1 VQDTVRLENGTVQY
15 SYMPLAHRRA
25 VVMRTVLLASL
36 AAASCGAVGRTH
48 LFGSVRPPK
57 DGERAEPRVKL
68 SCGVKPCIKLRK
80 SIEALGT
87 TLSFG
92 ADYHVRE
99 KEAHFE
105 TTWHDPRLGGQLS
118 LRDLSTLE
126 WRKTWLFPGIADAAT
141 RVEVRSTLDLQT
153 AQPDVRLKLGLRRSF
168 ASSGMSFVQDVPLD
182 GADGHCKVAAARVGP
197 GLGQGWARARVRPR
211 VGPEPGPV
219 SGSGPRVLVRPG
231 PSYSLPYVPARCLSG
246 PRSQCPTS
254 CSSPPPTCPPSSGA
268 AGPPTC
274 LCSTRPTWR

>member
-1 VQDTVRLENGTVQY
+1 
-15 SYMPLAHRRA
+15 M
-25 VVMRTVLLASL
+25 
-36 AAASCGAVGRTH
+36 
-48 LFGSVRPPK
+48 RPPK

-182 GADGHCKVAAARVGP
+182 GADGHCKVSVGATVTVPDELQLSAAD
-197 GLGQGWARARVRPR
+197 
-211 VGPEPGPV
+211 
-219 SGSGPRVLVRPG
+219 
-231 PSYSLPYVPARCLSG
+231 VPAVVRRG
-246 PRSQCPTS
+246 R
-254 CSSPPPTCPPSSGA
+254 A
-268 AGPPTC
+268 ADVP
-274 LCSTRPTWR
+274 LLNQAYVAVDLDRLDLLIEY

>member
-1 VQDTVRLENGTVQY
+1 
-15 SYMPLAHRRA
+15 M
-25 VVMRTVLLASL
+25 MRTAVLLASL
-36 AAASCGAVGRTH
+36 AACCGAVGRTH

-57 DGERAEPRVKL
+57 DDGERAEPRVKL

-182 GADGHCKVAAARVGP
+182 GADGHCKVAVARVRPGP
-197 GLGQGWARARVRPR
+197 GLG
-211 VGPEPGPV
+211 PG
-219 SGSGPRVLVRPG
+219 
-231 PSYSLPYVPARCLSG
+231 
-246 PRSQCPTS
+246 
-254 CSSPPPTCPPSSGA
+254 
-268 AGPPTC
+268 
-274 LCSTRPTWR
+274 

>member
-1 VQDTVRLENGTVQY
+1 MHICPCTPVQY
-15 SYMPLAHRRA
+15 SRVFTRSAM
-25 VVMRTVLLASL
+25 MRTAVLLASL
-36 AAASCGAVGRTH
+36 AACCGAVGRTH

-57 DGERAEPRVKL
+57 DDGERAEPRVKL

-182 GADGHCKVAAARVGP
+182 GADGHCKVAVARVRPGP
-197 GLGQGWARARVRPR
+197 GLG
-211 VGPEPGPV
+211 PG
-219 SGSGPRVLVRPG
+219 
-231 PSYSLPYVPARCLSG
+231 
-246 PRSQCPTS
+246 
-254 CSSPPPTCPPSSGA
+254 
-268 AGPPTC
+268 
-274 LCSTRPTWR
+274 

>member
-1 VQDTVRLENGTVQY
+1 
-15 SYMPLAHRRA
+15 
-25 VVMRTVLLASL
+25 MRPTVLLASL
-36 AAASCGAVGRTH
+36 AACCGAVGRTH
-48 LFGSVRPPK
+48 LFGSVRSPK
-57 DGERAEPRVKL
+57 DDGERAEPRVKL
-68 SCGVKPCIKLRK
+68 TSNLRPCIKLRK
-80 SIEALGT
+80 SIEALGQ

-182 GADGHCKVAAARVGP
+182 GADGHCKVAVARVR
-197 GLGQGWARARVRPR
+197 ARARVRP
-211 VGPEPGPV
+211 GLGLGSGPGPV
-219 SGSGPRVLVRPG
+219 VKATAS
-231 PSYSLPYVPARCLSG
+231 
-246 PRSQCPTS
+246 
-254 CSSPPPTCPPSSGA
+254 
-268 AGPPTC
+268 
-274 LCSTRPTWR
+274 